1 MGPESVTPSVRP
13 VRVRGAAVL
22 AVAVAVG
29 LGAVG
34 SLAGLEPPAAAAGP
48 APIKVAVEGPMTGP
62 QASTGIDMLHGAQLA
77 VSRINAAGG
86 VLGRNLQIV
95 VVNDRAEPSVAV
107 SVARQAIAKG
117 ASAVVGPFN
126 SAVGVENL
134 PTYRSAGLSIVRLTS
149 ATDTEGY
156 GVTTQ
161 PMVGQ
166 IAPVE
171 EGELANQLH
180 ATSVDVLYDPS
191 TYTAGIASQLV
202 SLLEAAGVEIPV
214 DRSVPPSLTSSQRR
228 AVLNAV
234 SAKPASVV
242 YLAMYG
248 PQAGMFAR
256 GLAAAKGGG
265 HALGQCFVD
274 LAAQG
279 PSFVTA
285 AGRSAASECLNSG
298 VPSSDEL
305 PLGASYTAAYQ
316 ARFHTAPGTW
326 GAFTYDSMAILAS
339 AMISSHQVEGPAVRS
354 ALADTTGFAGVTGTT
369 TVLKPS
375 GNRQDPPVV
384 VLDIGTDGQYAVDP
398 SWAAATGY
406 STSAGSPTA
415 PLPAP

>member
-1 MGPESVTPSVRP
+1 MAAMP
-13 VRVRGAAVL
+13 VRAGRAHRWARRPAVAVL
-22 AVAVAVG
+22 AVG
-29 LGAVG
+29 LTAVG
-34 SLAGLEPPAAAAGP
+34 SLVGLDSGAGAAS
-48 APIKVAVEGPMTGP
+48 APIKVAVEGPMTGS

-107 SVARQAIAKG
+107 SVAKQAVAKG

-126 SAVGVENL
+126 SAVGVKNL
-134 PTYRSAGLSIVRLTS
+134 PTYRAAGLSIVRLTS
-149 ATDTEGY
+149 ATNTEGY

-161 PMVGQ
+161 PMVRQ

-171 EGELANQLH
+171 QAELTGQLH

-202 SLLEAAGVEIPV
+202 ALLEADQVKVPV
-214 DRSVPPSLTSSQRR
+214 DRSVSPTATASQRR
-228 AVLNAV
+228 AALEAV
-234 SAKPASVV
+234 ASDPASDV

-248 PQAGMFAR
+248 PQAGLFAR
-256 GLAAAKGGG
+256 GLAAAGSDG
-265 HALGQCFVD
+265 HAAGQCFVD

-285 AGRSAASECLNSG
+285 AGKQAAHECLNSG
-298 VPSSDEL
+298 VPSSDQL
-305 PLGASYTAAYQ
+305 PLGASYTAAYE
-316 ARFHTAPGTW
+316 AKFHTTPGTW

-339 AMISSHQVEGPAVRS
+339 AMIDAHQVKGPAVRS
-354 ALADTTGFAGVTGTT
+354 ALADTTGFVGVTGTT
-369 TVLKPS
+369 SVVKPS

-384 VLDIGTDGQYAVDP
+384 ILDIGTNGQYAVDP

-406 STSAGSPTA
+406 PTSGGSPTT
-415 PLPAP
+415 PLPSS